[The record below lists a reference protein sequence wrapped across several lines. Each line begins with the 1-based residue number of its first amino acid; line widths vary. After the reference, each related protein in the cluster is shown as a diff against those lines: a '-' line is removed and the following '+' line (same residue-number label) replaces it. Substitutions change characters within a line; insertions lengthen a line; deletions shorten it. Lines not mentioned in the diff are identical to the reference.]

1 MNIIFTISIK
11 CLLQDEK
18 YLFFEYFVNLMI
30 LFVGGDILKT
40 INYLN
45 PKVAR
50 LFIGGISL

>member
-18 YLFFEYFVNLMI
+18 YIFFEYFVNLMI

-40 INYLN
+40 INY
-45 PKVAR
+45 
-50 LFIGGISL
+50 